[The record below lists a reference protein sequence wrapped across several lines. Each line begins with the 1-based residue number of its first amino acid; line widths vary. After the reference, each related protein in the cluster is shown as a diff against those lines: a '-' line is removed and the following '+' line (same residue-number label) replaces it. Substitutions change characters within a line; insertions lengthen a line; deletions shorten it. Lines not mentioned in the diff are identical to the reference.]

1 MGMGGSLQLEEAS
14 LDRGFEGI
22 VLPRQV
28 RRVHRGHAVFA
39 GTEGK
44 AVALASAATRDET
57 AAARVKFLFMA
68 NTIVSACAYARAI
81 A

>member
-1 MGMGGSLQLEEAS
+1 MAFRLSCFARVKCVGVGGSLQLEEAS

-39 GTEGK
+39 GTE
-44 AVALASAATRDET
+44 AQASAATRASDET
-57 AAARVKFLFMA
+57 AAARG
-68 NTIVSACAYARAI
+68 RG
-81 A
+81 